1 MYTLLAGIPP
11 FRGETELEII
21 KNVRTGIYNLGIP
34 ELSRVSID
42 AKNLMTNMLKNDPN
56 ERLSAK

>member
-42 AKNLMTNMLKNDPN
+42 AKNLMTNMLKYDPN
-56 ERLSAK
+56 ERLSA

>member
-42 AKNLMTNMLKNDPN
+42 AKNLMTNMLKYDPN

>member
-42 AKNLMTNMLKNDPN
+42 A
-56 ERLSAK
+56 